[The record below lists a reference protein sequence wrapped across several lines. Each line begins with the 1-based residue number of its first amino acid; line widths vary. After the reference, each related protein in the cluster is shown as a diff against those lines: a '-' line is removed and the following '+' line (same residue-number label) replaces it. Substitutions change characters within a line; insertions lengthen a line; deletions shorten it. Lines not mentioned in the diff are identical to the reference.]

1 MLLTVTDSFAVMKV
15 LSLIMGLFD
24 GCFISLLGPIAFQLC
39 GQRGATQAIG
49 CLLGL
54 CSVPL
59 TIGPFVAGLLYDH
72 LGSYQLP
79 FLLAGVPPVVCSVL
93 MFAVRCVPDDAKDEA
108 SENGLM
114 VKSCSPLEPVGDK
127 LNGHHHGAAA
137 TIRAAGQATGAA
149 ADKLLSN
156 LDS

>member
-1 MLLTVTDSFAVMKV
+1 MRSSSPW
-15 LSLIMGLFD
+15 SLRV
-24 GCFISLLGPIAFQLC
+24 S
-39 GQRGATQAIG
+39 
-49 CLLGL
+49 
-54 CSVPL
+54 
-59 TIGPFVAGLLYDH
+59 GLLYDH

-137 TIRAAGQATGAA
+137 TIRAAGQATGTWVPLLVEERLCVRIALLAA
-149 ADKLLSN
+149 PRSPGRLQSYSLLA
-156 LDS
+156 